1 MESDTGT
8 RTTTRRLVD
17 RVAICLLLGV
27 VVASV
32 GGAALLTVY
41 LNRVGDAVAGLQ
53 RSDPLP
59 TYPGRPSAVGID
71 GVSPVN
77 YLLMTTRADGTLD
90 AVLIA
95 HLSASRR
102 DLILI
107 ALPADLLVADGVS
120 QSTLAASFREDPL
133 VMARAVEAL
142 TDARMDHQVRLDL
155 DAFAGVVDT
164 LGGIDLAGGRL
175 DGDEVL
181 AHLTAAPDPLSRS
194 LRTADLLRAA
204 LSRANLGVAIADPN
218 RFDKVMDALTPCLVV
233 DTDLTSEEIRS
244 TMVESRVRA
253 DEVVTWPLTATPAP
267 SGAAP
272 DPVGLADLRS
282 ALASDVMPSPAVV
295 PTASP
300 ASQSLR
306 GVPATP
312 VTAEPTTTEPRPAPT
327 VASHSSSPRVESTP
341 TPSVTR

>member
-1 MESDTGT
+1 MEPDTEA

-27 VVASV
+27 VAASV
-32 GGAALLTVY
+32 GGAALVTVY

-102 DLILI
+102 DLTLI
-107 ALPADLLVADGVS
+107 ALPADLLVADGIG
-120 QSTLAASFREDPL
+120 QATLAGSFHDDPL
-133 VMARAVEAL
+133 EMARAVETL
-142 TDARMDHQVRLDL
+142 TNARMDHQVRLDL

-164 LGGIDLAGGRL
+164 LGGIDLDGGRL
-175 DGDEVL
+175 DGDAVL
-181 AHLTAAPDPLSRS
+181 ADLAAAPDALSRS

-233 DTDLTSEEIRS
+233 DTDLTSEEIRT

-253 DEVVTWPLTATPAP
+253 DEVVTWPLTATSAP

-272 DPVGLADLRS
+272 DPAVLADLRS
-282 ALASDVMPSPAVV
+282 ALASDVMPSPVV

-300 ASQSLR
+300 ASQSLH
-306 GVPATP
+306 GAS
-312 VTAEPTTTEPRPAPT
+312 AMPTTPAPT
-327 VASHSSSPRVESTP
+327 ATDQPRPTQTVTSHSSGPRIASTP
-341 TPSVTR
+341 APTASR